1 MIAFQSAFLA
11 EMYQND
17 IFLFLKI
24 IFETR
29 KSKRSEIYKKNY
41 YFFKIEFF
49 KNTDRLTF
57 PNKQVPKPSIFIHK
71 HTIIQSKTNIEMKQ
85 GKIGKEARLLV
96 VVYDI
101 SWTTLKKFF
110 RMESFVGE
118 KIEKMGKNFF
128 QI

>member
-1 MIAFQSAFLA
+1 
-11 EMYQND
+11 
-17 IFLFLKI
+17 
-24 IFETR
+24 
-29 KSKRSEIYKKNY
+29 
-41 YFFKIEFF
+41 
-49 KNTDRLTF
+49 
-57 PNKQVPKPSIFIHK
+57 
-71 HTIIQSKTNIEMKQ
+71 MKQ

>member
-1 MIAFQSAFLA
+1 LTYI
-11 EMYQND
+11 
-17 IFLFLKI
+17 
-24 IFETR
+24 
-29 KSKRSEIYKKNY
+29 SKQTGS
-41 YFFKIEFF
+41 
-49 KNTDRLTF
+49 
-57 PNKQVPKPSIFIHK
+57 KPSIFIHK
-71 HTIIQSKTNIEMKQ
+71 HTIIQSKTNIETRQ